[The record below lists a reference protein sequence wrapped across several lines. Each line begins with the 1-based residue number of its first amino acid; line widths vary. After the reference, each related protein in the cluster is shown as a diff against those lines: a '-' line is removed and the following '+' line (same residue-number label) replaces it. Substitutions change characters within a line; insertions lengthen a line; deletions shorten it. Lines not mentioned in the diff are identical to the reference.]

1 MPSKVGLAMSNS
13 LYLCV
18 TLTPVHAGRALGTR
32 AMEPLE
38 KDNQLGALFPV
49 PKQKLAAA
57 KEKHPGQSGTKV
69 SSLFPFGQKDRGED
83 LVRETAA
90 TPTSASP

>member
-18 TLTPVHAGRALGTR
+18 TLTPIHAGRVLGTR

-57 KEKHPGQSGTKV
+57 EEKHPGQSGTKV
-69 SSLFPFGQKDRGED
+69 SSLFGQKARGED
-83 LVRETAA
+83 LVRETEA
-90 TPTSASP
+90 TSTSASP